1 MAGDSDSIRLTTP
14 LSPPREGPKKKSLFV
29 YDLCDNRADFFV
41 YDLCD
46 NRADFFVYDLCDNR
60 AGFFVYDLC
69 DNRTEEG
76 YPYIKANN
84 VASPRIHPS
93 YDIFYLVLFWYAAW
107 LHTAWSCGY

>member
-1 MAGDSDSIRLTTP
+1 MICVTIVP
-14 LSPPREGPKKKSLFV
+14 IF
-29 YDLCDNRADFFV
+29 LCMICV
-41 YDLCD
+41 TIVPIL
-46 NRADFFVYDLCDNR
+46 FVYDLCDNR